1 MMSTQSECC
10 GGSTTRNTGEG
21 DIVNKRLVLLIAGL
35 ATVMIVFMGTTY
47 QYYTLQQEE
56 HTKSFSIA
64 EETQKVTDEVASIE
78 SELQE
83 TEQKIIETE
92 NRIPLEQQRQ
102 AELQQQIDELDS
114 QKSVLES
121 EVSLQKKILTKDP
134 RVLITTDDPV
144 VIAKVEEV
152 TRLCRTTEEKQQAIF
167 EYVRKEIEYVTEGN
181 PKEWKYP
188 KEFLAFKFDFW
199 QLPRETIEWRKGD
212 CEDRSI
218 LLCAMM
224 RIAGVPA
231 SDVKVVLG
239 VVHFP
244 GGQSGHA
251 WIEFKMGDTWY
262 ALESTCASCNYFEQD
277 LYYSFYTPDIWG
289 WFNDKEYHDLKS
301 DNSSS
306 GTPIGREIYYI

>member
-1 MMSTQSECC
+1 M
-10 GGSTTRNTGEG
+10 
-21 DIVNKRLVLLIAGL
+21 NKKPVLLACGL
-35 ATVMIVFMGTTY
+35 AAVMIVFMGTTY
-47 QYYTLQQEE
+47 QYSVLQQEE
-56 HTKSFSIA
+56 LDKSVSIT
-64 EETQKVTDEVASIE
+64 EETQRVRGEITSAE
-78 SELQE
+78 SGLQQ
-83 TEQKIIETE
+83 TEQKIAETE
-92 NRIPLEQQRQ
+92 DLIPVEQQEQ
-102 AELQQQIDELDS
+102 AGLRQQIDELDS
-114 QKSVLES
+114 QESVLES
-121 EVSLQKKILTKDP
+121 EIDLQKRILTKDP

-218 LLCAMM
+218 LLCTMM

-231 SDVKVVLG
+231 SNVKVVLG
-239 VVHFP
+239 VIHYS
-244 GGQSGHA
+244 GGMSGHA
-251 WIEFKMGDTWY
+251 WIEFEMGGTWY
-262 ALESTCASCNYFEQD
+262 ALESTCPTCNYIEKD
-277 LYYSFYTPDIWG
+277 LYYSYFNPDLWG

-301 DNSSS
+301 ADSNS
-306 GTPIGREIYYI
+306 GALIGSETSYF